1 MSDKLTDYEKNVIDL
16 AKKKLSDYGDMLSEN
31 ERLKHEISFYDSRL
45 TSLKSAMANTDEV
58 YASSGA
64 KDDSIIK
71 LLDKKMSK
79 EKRIEENLA
88 AYCYVEFVLNM
99 ITDETEKRIL
109 REVWIEKKHSI
120 PEISRQLHLSYTS
133 TWRISKEV
141 LIRFYEDIE
150 SLKE

>member
-31 ERLKHEISFYDSRL
+31 ERLKYEISFYDSRL
-45 TSLKSAMANTDEV
+45 TSLKSAMANKDEV